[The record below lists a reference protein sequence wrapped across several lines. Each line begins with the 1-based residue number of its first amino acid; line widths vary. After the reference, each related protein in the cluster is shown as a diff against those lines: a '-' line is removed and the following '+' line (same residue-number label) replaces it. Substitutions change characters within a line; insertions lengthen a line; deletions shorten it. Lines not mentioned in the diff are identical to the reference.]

1 MNIKSHPAM
10 TRRAMNALG
19 LACALCVAPAMAQTK
34 PFPADRT
41 ISLVVGFAPG
51 GFADSFARI
60 VADEL
65 GRKWKAIVI
74 VENAAGAGG
83 NIAAAGMANK
93 PADGYRVLVTTTALA
108 INSTLYTKP
117 GYNLNDLTTVAVP
130 VSSPESIATHPS
142 RQKTLK
148 AFLEANKDKEIS
160 FATAG
165 VGSGSHIAAEYFL
178 KNIAK
183 VKALHVPFRGGNL
196 SVQAAVGNQVDL
208 VASSFGVTPQVNE
221 GKLTGLAVGSAVR
234 VPTMPGV
241 PTYTEAGYP
250 FQAESWVGLFVPA
263 RTPADIVQKYNASIL
278 EIMAD
283 PAVKAKL
290 SSLGFQQHRRNVE
303 ESAAYVKEEVAKWG
317 AMVKAID
324 LRVDQ

>member
-1 MNIKSHPAM
+1 MKT
-10 TRRAMNALG
+10 TRSSSPLRAASVLA
-19 LACALCVAPAMAQTK
+19 LACVLCVGPAMAQTK

-51 GFADSFARI
+51 GFADSFARVI
-60 VADEL
+60 ADEL
-65 GRKWKAIVI
+65 GRKWKSVVI
-74 VENAAGAGG
+74 VENNAGAGG
-83 NIAAAGMANK
+83 NIATANVANRA
-93 PADGYRVLVTTTALA
+93 PDGYRVLVTTTAIA
-108 INSTLYTKP
+108 INSTLYVKP
-117 GYNLNDLTTVAVP
+117 GYNLGDLTPVAVP
-130 VSSPESIATHPS
+130 VSSAEALATHPS
-142 RQKTLK
+142 QPKSLK
-148 AFLEANKDKEIS
+148 AFLDAYKDKEVT

-165 VGSGSHIAAEYFL
+165 IGSGSHIAAEYFL

-208 VASSFGVTPQVNE
+208 VASSYGVTPQIND
-221 GKLTGLAVGSAVR
+221 GKLTGLAVGSAAR

-241 PTYTEAGYP
+241 PTYTEGGYP
-250 FQAESWVGLFVPA
+250 FLAESWVGLFVPA

-290 SSLGFQQHRRNVE
+290 TAMGFQQHQRTVD
-303 ESAAYVKEEVAKWG
+303 ESAAYVKDEVVKWG
-317 AMVKAID
+317 AMVKAIG
-324 LRVDQ
+324 LKVDE